1 MRNIRT
7 PKAPEPIGPYSQ
19 AVSHGNT
26 LYISGQIGIEPKLG
40 TIVTG
45 GVEAQAEQVMKN
57 LEAIL
62 HHVGLTFENVLKCSI
77 FLNDMA
83 DFSAV
88 NAMYGKHFKEPFPA
102 RETVSVKGLPAGALV
117 EISAIA
123 GLD

>member
-1 MRNIRT
+1 MRSIKT
-7 PKAPEPIGPYSQ
+7 IKAPEPIGPYSQ

-26 LYISGQIGIEPKLG
+26 LYISGQIGIDPKAG
-40 TIVTG
+40 SIVG
-45 GVEAQAEQVMKN
+45 GGIEAQATQVMKN

-62 HHVGLTFENVLKCSI
+62 HHVGLTFENVLKCTI
-77 FLNDMA
+77 FLNDMS
-83 DFSAV
+83 DFAAV
-88 NAMYGKHFKEPFPA
+88 NAIYGKHLKEPFPA